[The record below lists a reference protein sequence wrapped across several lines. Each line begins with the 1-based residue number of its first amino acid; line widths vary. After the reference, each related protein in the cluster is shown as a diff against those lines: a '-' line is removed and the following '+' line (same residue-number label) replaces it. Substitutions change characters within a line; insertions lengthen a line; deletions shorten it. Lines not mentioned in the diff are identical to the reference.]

1 MSKVTIIIEDKEDEV
16 MVHGSVEPFMTE
28 DKLVFTTAE
37 IIGLY
42 MQDNIAKIM
51 ADAVKWSQTPD
62 PVEDVDVKEPSLIIL
77 PGAQL

>member
-1 MSKVTIIIEDKEDEV
+1 MSKVTITIEDKEDEV

-77 PGAQL
+77 PGAQI

>member
-77 PGAQL
+77 PGAQI

>member
-42 MQDNIAKIM
+42 MQDNIAKIV

-77 PGAQL
+77 PGEQL

>member
-1 MSKVTIIIEDKEDEV
+1 
-16 MVHGSVEPFMTE
+16 MTE

-62 PVEDVDVKEPSLIIL
+62 PVEEPSRIIL

>member
-16 MVHGSVEPFMTE
+16 MVHGSVEPEITA
-28 DKLVFTTAE
+28 DKAVFSTAE

-42 MQDNIAKIM
+42 LQQSMAKIM
-51 ADAVKWSQTPD
+51 ADAVKWAQTPD
-62 PVEDVDVKEPSLIIL
+62 PVEEVPVKEPSRIIL

>member
-16 MVHGSVEPFMTE
+16 TVHGSVEPLMTE

-62 PVEDVDVKEPSLIIL
+62 PVEDVDVKEPSRIIL
-77 PGAQL
+77 PGAEL

>member
-1 MSKVTIIIEDKEDEV
+1 MAKVTIIIEDKEDEV

-62 PVEDVDVKEPSLIIL
+62 PVEEVAVKEPSRIIL
-77 PGAQL
+77 PGAEL

>member
-77 PGAQL
+77 PGEQL

>member
-62 PVEDVDVKEPSLIIL
+62 PVEEPSRIIL

>member
-62 PVEDVDVKEPSLIIL
+62 PVEDVSVKEPSLIIL
-77 PGAQL
+77 PGAEL

>member
-62 PVEDVDVKEPSLIIL
+62 PVEEVDVKEPSLIIL